1 MLIVKLLRSLFGYVL
16 FTGRGGFPERFLNLC
31 VKYHIPLWDL
41 QSHGEYFTGKTTA
54 RAYRHIRP
62 VAYRSGVRVRISQKC
77 GLPFFSAQNKKR
89 VGLLCGIAVS
99 ALLIAALSGHIWTV
113 EVTGNQDIPTETILE
128 EAENMGLFVGARRNK
143 VDREAL
149 ADGLLA
155 HFDTLTFAAVN
166 MDSCKAVIEVREAT
180 AQPEILDT
188 VTPSNIIAA
197 EDGILTK
204 IEVFSG
210 TAALPVD
217 SAVLKGDLLISGV
230 VKNLDNSETLRGAQG
245 KVYARVERNLL
256 FSCPQEPFL
265 RCNGVKERKTLYF
278 FNLKIPLGRV
288 ISENAYRTAAYLSNG
303 DIALPVGML
312 YDRQMTF
319 SSDFTLSDSTDG
331 ARYAAKNFAA
341 AYKQIWQESVI
352 LEEDVTFE
360 TAGKEAPCVRGK
372 LTCEKEIGVNQ
383 EIFVEKTSD

>member
-16 FTGRGGFPERFLNLC
+16 FTGHGGFPERFLNLC

-41 QSHGEYFTGKTTA
+41 QSHGEYLTGKTSA
-54 RAYRHIRP
+54 RAYRRIRP
-62 VAYRSGVRVRISQKC
+62 AAYRSGVRVRISQKC
-77 GLPFFSAQNKKR
+77 GLPFFSARNKKR
-89 VGLLCGIAVS
+89 VGLLCGVAVS
-99 ALLIAALSGHIWTV
+99 ALLIAVLSGHIWTV
-113 EVTGNQDIPTETILE
+113 EVTGNQDIPSETILS
-128 EAENMGLFVGARRNK
+128 EAENMGLFVGVRRNR

-149 ADGLLA
+149 ADGLLEC
-155 HFDTLTFAAVN
+155 FDNLSFAAVN
-166 MDSCKAVIEVREAT
+166 IDNCKAIVEVREAT

-210 TAALPVD
+210 TASLPVD

-256 FSCPQEPFL
+256 FTCPQEPFL
-265 RCNGVKERKTLYF
+265 RCNGVRERKTLYF
-278 FNLKIPLGRV
+278 FNLKIPLGRALG
-288 ISENAYRTAAYLSNG
+288 ENAYRTAEYLSNG
-303 DIALPVGML
+303 DTALPVGML

-319 SSDFTLSDSTDG
+319 SSDFALSNPIDS

-341 AYKQIWQESVI
+341 AYKRIWQESVI
-352 LEEDVTFE
+352 LEEAIVFE
-360 TAGKEAPCVRGK
+360 TEGNTPCVRGK

-383 EIFVEKTSD
+383 EIFVEKISD